1 VLEIELERE
10 PVVEAIISSGRSS
23 RFIYPIFLP
32 SSTGLSLM
40 WHLLQDPRMPRG
52 SSRAPYDGDSSLPV
66 KGERKKEGEGQI
78 IQKKLKIKVEITKD
92 VKYLW
97 SFLFVLWTSNI

>member
-1 VLEIELERE
+1 
-10 PVVEAIISSGRSS
+10 
-23 RFIYPIFLP
+23 
-32 SSTGLSLM
+32 
-40 WHLLQDPRMPRG
+40 MPRG
-52 SSRAPYDGDSSLPV
+52 SSRTPYDGDSSLPV

-78 IQKKLKIKVEITKD
+78 IKKKLKIKVEITKD